1 MPPDR
6 RYKVAPPPRPSAS
19 SGKQKKK
26 TVRQVSRKIR
36 SEIHQISNTQVQKVS
51 EHLREDVTKSTQEN
65 KDLREKSMNLT
76 CQTKLNRLSRRQSSL
91 ESSGKYQTKY
101 LTPKNSTTEQ
111 QPPQH
116 HFHVQ
121 FPKRKR
127 KKRCNR
133 CRKYGHI
140 NADCPDNPR
149 NKIEQ
154 VIKMI
159 PLPPSIDELKD

>member
-6 RYKVAPPPRPSAS
+6 RYKVSPPPRPSAS

-65 KDLREKSMNLT
+65 KDLREKINELNLPDK
-76 CQTKLNRLSRRQSSL
+76 TKSPVKKTIILKIIRKVPDKIPNPQ
-91 ESSGKYQTKY
+91 
-101 LTPKNSTTEQ
+101 NSTTEQ